1 MSGLFYWCGWR
12 AGSTCLVEKS
22 PDTFFLPV
30 QKGTQLFSCPLF
42 IQARGGSRGIR
53 AACPSRPNITG
64 TQAFFV
70 LNVVTRWGALQCR
83 SQPLGRAMLQAPPA
97 DIVHVE
103 RLRPLHGQHVTGV
116 IQILAAAPA

>member
-1 MSGLFYWCGWR
+1 MGRVRQGVSKRGR
-12 AGSTCLVEKS
+12 E
-22 PDTFFLPV
+22 
-30 QKGTQLFSCPLF
+30 QKGTLLFSCALA
-42 IQARGGSRGIR
+42 IQARGGSKGIR
-53 AACPSRPNITG
+53 AACPARPNTPG

-70 LNVVTRWGALQCR
+70 LNVVTRRGALQCR

-116 IQILAAAPA
+116 I